1 MPLAAV
7 NPVKS
12 LLGLLPWIGRGG
24 SGSDIE
30 DKIQQAIFKFKELEG
45 RVVEIR
51 VRFEKR
57 IEELMSKVFWA
68 VKRGEMK
75 RAEIYAQEVVHL
87 KKLLTLVKTTERILT
102 LAIERTKTAR
112 DVKELTEILLTFGA
126 ALDEVRSQMQGLY
139 PGLALAFEEI
149 NKNIKLLILET
160 APPANITDIDTS
172 SIAQEA
178 VKILEEAKKHA
189 EADVE
194 KIASDEVLKR
204 LIGFEEGEKT
214 PQVKTAKKNSL
225 RTPAA
230 ASSPAASQ
238 ASKMQP
244 SGRAAER
251 ARSMPAVQMAGLPW
265 TEQRQVRR
273 MSPEE
278 LEKKLLDYIVE
289 HGGFL
294 DVNDFVQRYRVS
306 REEVFA
312 ALNRL
317 RAKGLIRIA

>member
-1 MPLAAV
+1 
-7 NPVKS
+7 
-12 LLGLLPWIGRGG
+12 
-24 SGSDIE
+24 
-30 DKIQQAIFKFKELEG
+30 
-45 RVVEIR
+45 
-51 VRFEKR
+51 
-57 IEELMSKVFWA
+57 
-68 VKRGEMK
+68 MK

-87 KKLLTLVKTTERILT
+87 KRLLTLVKTTERIIT
-102 LAIERTKTAR
+102 IAIERTKTAR

-160 APPANITDIDTS
+160 APPSNITDIDTS

-194 KIASDEVLKR
+194 KIASDEVIKK
-204 LIGFEEGEKT
+204 LIGAENLEQKVAL
-214 PQVKTAKKNSL
+214 PQLGGRQQSRAMGRNAQST
-225 RTPAA
+225 AA
-230 ASSPAASQ
+230 APRTARRASEATVKPRQ
-238 ASKMQP
+238 T
-244 SGRAAER
+244 
-251 ARSMPAVQMAGLPW
+251 ARLPPVQMAAVPW
-265 TEQRQVRR
+265 SEQKPPRK
-273 MSPEE
+273 MSVEE

-294 DVNDFVQRYRVS
+294 DINDFTQKYRVS

-317 RAKGLIRIA
+317 RAKGLIRLA